1 MCDYDKHTPLEL
13 VHLKAQFRDQPALL
27 NLS

>member
-13 VHLKAQFRDQPALL
+13 VHLKTHFHDQLALL
-27 NLS
+27 SPS